1 MTQVIRDNKT
11 IRELQAEPDY
21 EWQDGDDTALYDEG
35 YDEGY
40 KEGITKAITILDNVR
55 RQPEVDRLPSGFTV
69 SVVIA
74 TLRKIAQ
81 GEE

>member
-1 MTQVIRDNKT
+1 MTRVIRDNKT

-21 EWQDGDDTALYDEG
+21 EGQDGDDTALYDEG
-35 YDEGY
+35 YLD
-40 KEGITKAITILDNVR
+40 GITKAITILDNVR

-81 GEE
+81 GED

>member
-1 MTQVIRDNKT
+1 MTQAIRDNKT

-21 EWQDGDDTALYDEG
+21 EWRDGDDTALYDEG
-35 YDEGY
+35 YLD
-40 KEGITKAITILDNVR
+40 GITKAITILDSVR
-55 RQPEVDRLPSGFTV
+55 AQPEVDRLPSGFTV

-81 GEE
+81 GED

>member
-21 EWQDGDDTALYDEG
+21 EWRDGDDTALYDEG
-35 YDEGY
+35 YLD
-40 KEGITKAITILDNVR
+40 GITKAITILDSVR
-55 RQPEVDRLPSGFTV
+55 AEPEVDRLPSGFTV

-81 GEE
+81 GED

>member
-21 EWQDGDDTALYDEG
+21 EWRDGDDTALYDEG
-35 YDEGY
+35 YLD
-40 KEGITKAITILDNVR
+40 GITKAITILDSVR
-55 RQPEVDRLPSGFTV
+55 QQPEVDRLPSGFTV

-81 GEE
+81 GED

>member
-1 MTQVIRDNKT
+1 MTQVVRDNKT

-21 EWQDGDDTALYDEG
+21 EWRDGDDTALYDEG
-35 YDEGY
+35 YLD
-40 KEGITKAITILDNVR
+40 GITKAITILDNVR

-81 GEE
+81 GED

>member
-35 YDEGY
+35 YMD
-40 KEGITKAITILDNVR
+40 GITKAITILDNVR

-81 GEE
+81 GED

>member
-1 MTQVIRDNKT
+1 MSLTTRDNKT

-21 EWQDGDDTALYDEG
+21 EWKDGDDTAFYDEG
-35 YDEGY
+35 YLD
-40 KEGITKAITILDNVR
+40 GIAKAITILDSVR
-55 RQPEVDRLPSGFTV
+55 AQPEVDRLPSSFTV

-81 GEE
+81 GED

>member
-1 MTQVIRDNKT
+1 MTNPTTNT
-11 IRELQAEPDY
+11 IFERQEKIDY
-21 EWQDGDDTALYDEG
+21 EWQDGDDAEIYDAG
-35 YDEGY
+35 YQDGL
-40 KEGITKAITILDNVR
+40 IKAITILDSVR
-55 RQPEVDRLPSGFTV
+55 QQPEVDRLPASFAV

>member
-21 EWQDGDDTALYDEG
+21 EWKDGDDTALYDEG
-35 YDEGY
+35 YLD
-40 KEGITKAITILDNVR
+40 GITKAITILDNVR

-81 GEE
+81 GED

>member
-21 EWQDGDDTALYDEG
+21 EWRDGDDTALYDEG
-35 YDEGY
+35 YLD
-40 KEGITKAITILDNVR
+40 GITKAITILDNVR

-81 GEE
+81 GED

>member
-35 YDEGY
+35 YLD
-40 KEGITKAITILDNVR
+40 GITKAITILDSVR
-55 RQPEVDRLPSGFTV
+55 LQPEVDRLPSGFTV

-81 GEE
+81 GED